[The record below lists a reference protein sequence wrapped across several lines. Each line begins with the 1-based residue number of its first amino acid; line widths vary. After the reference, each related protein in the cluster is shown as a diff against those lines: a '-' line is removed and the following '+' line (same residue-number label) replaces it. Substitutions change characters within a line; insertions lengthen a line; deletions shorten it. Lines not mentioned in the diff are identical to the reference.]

1 MTRPADQG
9 SAEGAAH
16 PELVTIGTPMLR
28 QPTTRITDFDGAR
41 ALCERLVYL
50 LAEINGAGLAANQI
64 GAWQRAMVFQVRK
77 TELHP
82 DRPETPL
89 YVMINPDI
97 IEMSEETVDGWEGC
111 FSVPGYMGLVPRAT
125 RLKCRWDSVD
135 GEEHIQEFEGWAAR
149 VIQHECDHLDGKVYI
164 DRMKSMLNFS
174 TQPNYKEFHMPKPST
189 VLDASA
195 DHSTTPGTASGA
207 NADHSAIPGTSSS
220 ASANPS
226 AIPSAPTEQEKH

>member
-28 QPTTRITDFDGAR
+28 QPTERITDFDNAR
-41 ALCERLVYL
+41 ELCDRLVFL
-50 LAEINGAGLAANQI
+50 LGEINGAGLAANQI
-64 GAWQRAMVFQVRK
+64 GVWQRAMVFQVRK

-97 IEMSEETVDGWEGC
+97 LEMSEETVDAWEGC
-111 FSVPGYMGLVPRAT
+111 FSVPGYMGLVPRAC
-125 RLKCRWDSVD
+125 RLKCRWDSID
-135 GEEHIQEFEGWAAR
+135 GQEHVEEFEGWAAR

-174 TQPNYKEFHMPKPST
+174 TQPNYREFNLPKPVNPESQAAT
-189 VLDASA
+189 PAQSKLAESKPTA
-195 DHSTTPGTASGA
+195 DKPPGT
-207 NADHSAIPGTSSS
+207 P
-220 ASANPS
+220 
-226 AIPSAPTEQEKH
+226 